1 MIKLEGFTKAFQD
14 HLLFDQVNFSFP
26 SHGIVCLLGASGS
39 GKSTLFH
46 ILAGMDKEYQG
57 MVQMQ
62 GRDLCMMDE
71 EELCGYRHTKIGFVF
86 QDYQLLSGYT
96 VLENILLATDRNED
110 PKKLEEQVLVLL
122 QRLGL
127 LDKQNENVEYL
138 SGGQKQRVAIARAL
152 LHQPSILLA
161 DEPTGALDRRNAT
174 EIMEILK
181 EIAKDHLVLLITHD
195 EKLTHFADALVTIQ
209 DHQLIGNSAKERH
222 QIHYQKG
229 KPCRPAVIR
238 HAYKNFKVHG
248 KRYLMAACAI
258 AVSCLAFALS
268 FSSGNIMKSMIT
280 DFKEKNTAFMHGYVK
295 NEDNYEEV
303 LSTLQKDIRV
313 ENVYAQYILKD
324 VTIRIDDTTIDMEE
338 AYPLP
343 KAKEIMSY
351 GKMPAQQEIAMSP
364 SLAKKFASDIHSL
377 IGKRVFLTYQ
387 NHTYELSISGIFNAD
402 YDHFFLSSKI
412 EQQCYAQGNLSSS
425 PYSISYDARSFEEIG
440 ELEQM
445 LKAKGYQVETATKEV
460 ATLLQT
466 FHKVT
471 NIFRVVS
478 ALILMISLFICVVL
492 LGKLQSARVREVGLY
507 VALGF
512 PRNEIN
518 KLLQV
523 EMIFLS
529 FLSMMFSLILI
540 LLVSILSTN
549 FAHPLSL
556 SSFQIT
562 AICIGAGTVLLF
574 ISRLVSYRLLHY
586 EPVKALRM

>member
-1 MIKLEGFTKAFQD
+1 MIRLKGFTKAFQD
-14 HLLFDQVNFSFP
+14 HVIFDQVDFYFP
-26 SHGIVCLLGASGS
+26 NQGIVCLLGASGS

-57 MVQMQ
+57 MVQVQ
-62 GRDLCMMDE
+62 GRDLRLMDE
-71 EELCGYRHTKIGFVF
+71 EELCGYRHTMIGFVF

-96 VLENILLATDRNED
+96 VLENILLAVDQDED
-110 PKKLEEQVLVLL
+110 IKKLEEQALVLL

-127 LDKQNENVEYL
+127 LDKQNEDIDHL

-195 EKLTHFADALVTIQ
+195 EKLTCFADVLVTIQ
-209 DHQLIGNSAKERH
+209 DHHLVGACAKEDYPT
-222 QIHYQKG
+222 QYQKG
-229 KPCRPAVIR
+229 KPCRPAIIS

-268 FSSGNIMKSMIT
+268 FSSGNIIESMIT
-280 DFKEKNTAFMHGYVK
+280 DFKEKNTAFTHGYVK
-295 NEDNYEEV
+295 NDDNYEEV
-303 LSTLQKDIRV
+303 LSILQKDTRV

-324 VTIRIDDTTIDMEE
+324 VTLRIEDTTIDKEE

-351 GKMPAQQEIAMSP
+351 GKMPTHQEIAISP

-377 IGKRVFLTYQ
+377 IGKHVFLTYQ
-387 NHTYELSISGIFNAD
+387 NHTYELSISGIFNAS
-402 YDHFFLSSKI
+402 YDHFFLSSEI
-412 EQQCYAQGNLSSS
+412 EQQCYAQGNLFSS
-425 PYSISYDARSFEEIG
+425 PYSISYDARSFEDIEL
-440 ELEQM
+440 LEQM
-445 LKAKGYQVETATKEV
+445 LKAKGYQVETAAKE
-460 ATLLQT
+460 ATALLQT

-471 NIFRVVS
+471 GLFKVVS
-478 ALILMISLFICVVL
+478 CLIFMIAFFICVIL
-492 LGKLQSARVREVGLY
+492 LGKLQSTRVREIGLY
-507 VALGF
+507 IALGI
-512 PRNEIN
+512 PSNEIN
-518 KLLQV
+518 KMFQI

-529 FLSMMFSLILI
+529 LLSMGLTLFLILF
-540 LLVSILSTN
+540 VSILSIS
-549 FAHPLSL
+549 FAFPLSL
-556 SSFQIT
+556 SLLQIT
-562 AICIGAGTVLLF
+562 TICTGDAILLLF
-574 ISRLVSYRLLHY
+574 ISRFVSYRLLHY
-586 EPVKALRM
+586 EPVKALQM